1 MTLTCQTKKTQMTDP
16 PSEPSF
22 DDPPSSEL
30 SFAQIVEKGW
40 ESECEVSVN
49 ARVSTTGLGDAA
61 FDQVQQSDN

>member
-40 ESECEVSVN
+40 KSECEVSVN
-49 ARVSTTGLGDAA
+49 ARVSTTVLGDTA
-61 FDQVQQSDN
+61 FDQV